1 MEQAKG
7 FFRKVIDMI
16 KRPEMR
22 VLPGQLAFF
31 MVMSLIPLA
40 ALLGAIASKLSISVD
55 TLESLMKGTIPTGV
69 SNYEELIEDGYYYI
83 DKTMYIEKLENFSNK
98 RIMFLRPRKFGKTLF
113 TSTLENYY
121 DILKKDKFDK
131 LFGETYIGEK
141 PTPNKNRYYILKF
154 NFSGIS
160 TNNIEETI
168 EGFKREVASS
178 VDVFVK
184 RYGLDFYVDKTD
196 QAEYILDNLFKA
208 FYIQKLEDKIYVII
222 DEYDHFA
229 NELLGFRTQDFK
241 DVVSKNGKVR
251 KWYEILKKGTETVV
265 DRIFITGVAPI
276 TLDSTTSG
284 FNIATDITKD
294 LNFNEM
300 LGFSKK
306 DVISLMDAVEIPKDK
321 QTELLP
327 VIKENYDGYI
337 FSDLIEKDFEK
348 YRIYNSNMTLY
359 FLNQYKEYGKIPEK
373 LTDTNIISDYKK
385 IEGFINLCQDMGRY
399 DILQKIVA
407 GEYVESEITE
417 KFNAEI
423 AFGEKELISLLFYLG
438 YLTITGKGY
447 SKYKFKVPN
456 DVIRKIY
463 SEYYL
468 AYISKQAEINADK
481 IDTEN
486 INRQILETGDISGII
501 EVLGI
506 YLTNLSNRDYQNFD
520 EKYVKV
526 IFYSLAKM
534 LGTMLVKS
542 ELEIGGKYSDIL
554 MVPREKI
561 TERYGILI
569 EFKYIKKEDYTE
581 SLLKEK
587 QNEARMQLEKYKETE
602 EIKMIPK
609 LRTYS
614 VVAIKDELVVEE
626 V

>member
-1 MEQAKG
+1 MK
-7 FFRKVIDMI
+7 
-16 KRPEMR
+16 
-22 VLPGQLAFF
+22 
-31 MVMSLIPLA
+31 
-40 ALLGAIASKLSISVD
+40 KL
-55 TLESLMKGTIPTGV
+55 PTGV
-69 SNYEELIEDGYYYI
+69 SNFEELIEDDYYYI

-121 DILKKDKFDK
+121 DILKKDKFEK

-141 PTPNKNRYYILKF
+141 PTPNKNRYHILKF
-154 NFSGIS
+154 NFSGID
-160 TNNIEETI
+160 TTTIEETI
-168 EGFKREVASS
+168 KSFKNSTIESIKL
-178 VDVFVK
+178 FIGK
-184 RYGLDFYVDKTD
+184 YNIDFYINLE
-196 QAEYILDNLFKA
+196 QEAEEILNSLFTA
-208 FYIQKLEDKIYVII
+208 FTLQKPEEKIYVVI

-241 DVVSKNGKVR
+241 DVVSKNGKIR
-251 KWYEILKKGTETVV
+251 KWYEILKKGTETIV

-300 LGFSKK
+300 LGFSEK

-337 FSDLIEKDFEK
+337 FSTKIKENFEK

-359 FLNQYKEYGKIPEK
+359 FLNRYIEYDEIPEE
-373 LTDTNIISDYKK
+373 LIDTNIISDYRK
-385 IEGFINLCQDMGRY
+385 IEGFMNLCQDMGRY

-417 KFNAEI
+417 KFNSEI
-423 AFGEKELISLLFYLG
+423 AFGEKELISFLFYLG
-438 YLTITGKGY
+438 YLTIADKGY

-463 SEYYL
+463 SEYFL
-468 AYISKQAEINADK
+468 VYISKKAEINADR

-486 INRQILETGDISGII
+486 INGQILETGDISGII
-501 EVLGI
+501 EVLGT
-506 YLTNLSNRDYQNFD
+506 YLSNLSNRDYKNFD

-542 ELEIGGKYSDIL
+542 ELEVGTKYSDIL
-554 MVPREKI
+554 MIPKEKI

-581 SLLKEK
+581 ELLKK
-587 QNEARMQLEKYKETE
+587 RQDEARKQLEIYKETE

-609 LRTYS
+609 LRSYS

-626 V
+626 I